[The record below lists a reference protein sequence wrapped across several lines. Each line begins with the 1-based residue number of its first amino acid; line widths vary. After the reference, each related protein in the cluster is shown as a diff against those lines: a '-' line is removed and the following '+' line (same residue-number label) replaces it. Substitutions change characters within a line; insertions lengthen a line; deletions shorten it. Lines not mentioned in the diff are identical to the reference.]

1 MRASGAKPVNFLPFA
16 NPASPRLDRV
26 NAPKTR
32 LDIQVLRALAI
43 LAVVLYHFVP
53 DIAPNGYL
61 GVDIFFV
68 ISGFLITG
76 LLIRELESTHTIKL
90 KAFFARRAR
99 RLLPAALLT
108 VVVSILVSFLAA
120 PKSWWSQTW
129 TEGIASIFYAQNWLL
144 LSKEIDYLQQDR
156 AISPFQHFWSLSI
169 EEQFYIF
176 WPLLLLL
183 TFSFLKFRS
192 APSVVISILGALS
205 LWWFLVDDSAGA
217 FFNSF
222 GRVWEFAI
230 GALIAMNFDRIRS
243 SSLYGIAGW
252 VLMLSA
258 IWVGLGNEI
267 VTAMAVVGA
276 GLALIGSQNKLNP
289 GVLLSSGNSNFK
301 PLVFIGDLSYSL
313 YLWHWPVLIILPWFL
328 DRTLGTTDLWVLV
341 ALTAL
346 LSVISKYLV
355 EDPIRYG
362 RARSTK
368 PADQL
373 IATSIAMV
381 GSTVFIFSLS
391 TTAQAQVANS
401 WAETEM
407 TPALSQLAD
416 DKVLVEDYRYRVGR
430 DDFGF
435 LTFDFGLTEDYV
447 KHIAL
452 VGDSHA
458 RQYFNVIDNLSFQ
471 YGWKLTVI
479 SKSACSLQ
487 NPQSFGLG
495 DENES
500 CLDWNQQLFEH
511 LEETKYDL
519 IINSN
524 STLVN
529 DGFPESAE
537 SFVDALERIDNL
549 GMPVLVIT
557 DNPKPRATDQINDY
571 RICIERYQKLSE
583 TVCAIDKS
591 EALSKPDRLAQA
603 AKEIQNEDLLVVNPV
618 SEFCPDTVSCPPVI
632 NGTAVYR
639 DNSHVSVS
647 FAEKLSPMLSS
658 NIRELLGDEN

>member
-1 MRASGAKPVNFLPFA
+1 MATK
-16 NPASPRLDRV
+16 
-26 NAPKTR
+26 R

-43 LAVVLYHFVP
+43 LSVVAYHFLP
-53 DIAPNGYL
+53 ESAPNGYL

-76 LLIRELESTHTIKL
+76 LLIKELNETKTIKL

-99 RLLPAALLT
+99 RLLPAAFVT
-108 VVVSILVSFLAA
+108 VLVSILVSFLIA

-129 TEGIASIFYAQNWLL
+129 TEGIASIFYVQNWLL
-144 LSKEIDYLQQDR
+144 LSKEVDYLQQDR
-156 AISPFQHFWSLSI
+156 AISPFQHFWSLSV
-169 EEQFYIF
+169 EEQFYVF
-176 WPLLLLL
+176 WPLILLAS
-183 TFSFLKFRS
+183 FAFLKFKS
-192 APSVVISILGALS
+192 APSLVISLLGVLS
-205 LWWFLVDDSAGA
+205 LWWFLTDDSAGA

-230 GALIAMNFDRIRS
+230 GAVIALNFDRIKRFAG
-243 SSLYGIAGW
+243 YGLIGW
-252 VLMLSA
+252 GLMLLA
-258 IWVGLGNEI
+258 IWLDADQQT
-267 VTAMAVVGA
+267 VTVIAVVGA
-276 GLALIGSQNKLNP
+276 SLALMSSEKVLNP
-289 GVLLSSGNSNFK
+289 GTALSFGKNFK
-301 PLVFIGDLSYSL
+301 PFVFIGDLSYSL

-328 DRTLGTTDLWVLV
+328 DRPTENSDLWLLL
-341 ALTAL
+341 A
-346 LSVISKYLV
+346 LSVGLSLISKFLI
-355 EDPIRYG
+355 EDPFRYG
-362 RARSTK
+362 KAKTAK

-373 IATSIAMV
+373 IATSVAMV
-381 GSTVFIFSLS
+381 VSTAFVFSLS
-391 TTAQAQVANS
+391 TTAQAQIRTS

-407 TPALSQLAD
+407 TPALSELAE

-435 LTFDFGLTEDYV
+435 LTVDMGITEDFT
-447 KHIAL
+447 KEIAL

-458 RQYFNVIDNLSFQ
+458 RQYFNVLDNLSFQ

-487 NPQSFGLG
+487 WPASFGLG

-511 LEETKYDL
+511 LAEKKYDL
-519 IINSN
+519 VINSN

-529 DGFPESAE
+529 DEYPKSAA
-537 SFVDALERIDNL
+537 SFVDALEEINSL
-549 GMPVLVIT
+549 GMPVMVIT

-571 RICIERYQKLSE
+571 RVCIERHQKLSE
-583 TVCAIDKS
+583 TLCAIDKS
-591 EALSKPDRLAQA
+591 EALSKPDRLAAA
-603 AKEIQNEDLLVVNPV
+603 AKELVSDQLLVVNPV
-618 SEFCPDTVSCPPVI
+618 SEFCPDTLTCPPVI

-647 FAEKLSPMLSS
+647 FAEKLRPMLEA
-658 NIRELLGDEN
+658 NIRKLLGDED

>member
-1 MRASGAKPVNFLPFA
+1 MIAT
-16 NPASPRLDRV
+16 
-26 NAPKTR
+26 KTR

-43 LAVVLYHFVP
+43 LAVVAYHFVP
-53 DIAPNGYL
+53 DLAPNGYL

-76 LLIRELESTHTIKL
+76 LLIRELESTKTIKL
-90 KAFFARRAR
+90 KTFFARRAR
-99 RLLPAALLT
+99 RLLPAAFLT
-108 VVVSILVSFLAA
+108 VLVSILVSFLVA

-129 TEGIASIFYAQNWLL
+129 TEGIASIFYVQNWLL

-156 AISPFQHFWSLSI
+156 AISPFQHFWSLSV
-169 EEQFYIF
+169 EEQFYVF
-176 WPLLLLL
+176 WPILLLLS
-183 TFSFLKFRS
+183 FAFLKFRS
-192 APSVVISILGALS
+192 APSLVIGLLGVIS
-205 LWWFLVDDSAGA
+205 LWWFLTDDSAGA
-217 FFNSF
+217 FFNSL
-222 GRVWEFAI
+222 GRVWEFAV
-230 GALIAMNFDRIRS
+230 GALIALNFDRIK
-243 SSLYGIAGW
+243 SLGCYGVIGW
-252 VLMLSA
+252 LAMLIA
-258 IWVGLGNEI
+258 IWLEADNQV
-267 VTAMAVVGA
+267 VTVLAVIGA
-276 GLALIGSQNKLNP
+276 GLSLLGGQSKLNP
-289 GVLLSSGNSNFK
+289 GVILSFGRKIK

-328 DRTLGTTDLWVLV
+328 DRTLEATDLWL
-341 ALTAL
+341 LIG
-346 LSVISKYLV
+346 LSVILSVLSKYLV
-355 EDPIRYG
+355 EDPLRYG
-362 RARSTK
+362 SIKNSK

-373 IATSIAMV
+373 IAISVAMV

-407 TPALSQLAD
+407 TPALSELAD

-435 LTFDFGLTEDYV
+435 LTAEFGVTDDYTQ
-447 KHIAL
+447 HIAL

-487 NPQSFGLG
+487 NPNNFGLG
-495 DENES
+495 EENES

-511 LEETKYDL
+511 LETNSYDL

-529 DGFPESAE
+529 DEYPEAAD
-537 SFVDALERIDNL
+537 SFVEGLQEINAL

-591 EALSKPDRLAQA
+591 EALAKPDRLAA
-603 AKEIQNEDLLVVNPV
+603 KAKEIENEKLFVLNPI
-618 SEFCPDTVSCPPVI
+618 SEFCPDTLSCPPVI

-639 DNSHVSVS
+639 DNSHVSVT
-647 FAEKLSPMLSS
+647 FAEKLSPALSA
-658 NIRELLGDEN
+658 NIRKLTGDEN